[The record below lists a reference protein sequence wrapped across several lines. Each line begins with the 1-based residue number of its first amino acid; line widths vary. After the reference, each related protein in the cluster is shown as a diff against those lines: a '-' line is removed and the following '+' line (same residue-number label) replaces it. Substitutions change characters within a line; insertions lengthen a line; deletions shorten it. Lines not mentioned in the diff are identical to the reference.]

1 MSSVNLTQID
11 LEPAIVRHPLTIA
24 ANARVAEAIAIMS
37 AGGAT
42 CELTCEVDSEEY
54 LLLTAAQSSCVL
66 VLEDTQLVGILA
78 EQDLVRFGSSG
89 KNPSEVTIAE
99 VMVRS
104 VMALPESEF
113 TDIFVPLGLFQLH
126 HLRHLPLVDDRGQVT
141 GLITQESLRQI
152 LRPVDLLHLR
162 TAADVMGKE
171 VIHAEPTASILE
183 LSQRMTAHRVSS
195 VFLVEPGDRDRLLP
209 IGIVTERDIVQFLAL
224 ELNFAQIQ
232 AQTVMSAPVFSI
244 RPDTSLWTTR
254 MLMQERRINRIAV
267 TDAQGYLLGIVT
279 QSNLLNALNPMEI
292 YRVVQ
297 SLEQKTAQ
305 LEAEKLQLLQSRNRE
320 LEQQVR
326 SRTAKLQEQAKRER
340 LIVRISERVH
350 SSLDLQDIL
359 NTAVIE
365 VRSFLKCDRI
375 IVFQFEPD
383 WSGTIVAESVGEG
396 WRKSLSNQIKDS
408 CFQAQAQELF
418 ASGRNLAVGNIY
430 DTDYTPCHL
439 NLLEQ
444 YQVKANLV
452 VPILV
457 SGKLWGLLIGHQ
469 CTDYRSWLPEE
480 LTLLNEISIQ
490 LAIAIQ
496 QATAYQKAQIEL
508 FERQKAEAAL
518 YKLNLELEGKVE
530 ERTAELLESQQRYQA
545 LMNGASDAILLAD
558 IKGNLI
564 AANQKAEE
572 MLGYPRDELTQLHMS
587 QIHPPEALETAKAH
601 FSEVKLHGVGSLLSS
616 IALRKDGKQVPVEI
630 TASLIEVGGEQIA
643 QGIFRDVTDRRRN
656 EIENQVLRERL
667 QFVLSSSPAAIY
679 ACSSE
684 GNYGTTFM
692 SENILGITGY
702 SPEEFLRDSN
712 FWTTHIHPED
722 ASRIFAG
729 LANLF
734 EQGHYIHEYRFLH
747 KDGSY
752 RWMRDELKLVRDDRG
767 VPIEIVGY
775 FADISDLKLAEVE
788 LQKSQ
793 QLVQQIADSSPNI
806 LYLYDVQEERNV
818 YANREIMS
826 TLGYTAKEI
835 QSMGNNLNQNI
846 VHPDDLS
853 LIPAYYAQ
861 INAAPEGA
869 IFDSEHRMRHANGE
883 WRWFYNRNTVFSRDD
898 RGRVKLII
906 GTAQDIT
913 DRKRLEQEQNR
924 LLSILEASTDY
935 IGIVDAKGN
944 VIWNNTAKKKLCGL
958 KSDAEVR
965 QRHLTDY
972 HPQRIVDLVT
982 QEGLPT
988 AIATGSWMGE
998 TVLLDAEGQEV
1009 PVSQLILAHK
1019 APNGE
1024 VEFFSSMMRDIR
1036 AQKEYEQRLER
1047 SNAELIRATRLKD
1060 EFLANMSHELRTPL
1074 NAVLGM
1080 SEILLEEVFG
1090 ALNNRQKQAIATIE
1104 QSGNHLLELINDI
1117 LEVSKIEAGKL
1128 ELDISKVEVTRLCES
1143 SLVFIKQQAT
1153 QKKIQVKTNL
1163 ANDLGEIS
1171 VDERRMR
1178 QVLINLLNNA
1188 VKFTPEGGQ
1197 IALNVYLEETLE
1209 SSQAEVPPKNKRIVP
1224 CFICFSVNDTGIG
1237 IAATD
1242 IDKLFQPF
1250 VQLDSGLSRKY
1261 EGTGLGLTL
1270 VKQIAELHSGSVSVQ
1285 SELGKG
1291 SCFTVRLPLLCNL
1304 IEPTTPQ
1311 PSISVSLSQE
1321 GGSGLSVPSSSTSKS
1336 EGIAQPT
1343 VKLPLILI
1351 AEDNQATVD
1360 ILSDYLENCGYRLI
1374 YAIDGL
1380 EAIALTKAQVPDLIL
1395 MDIQMPNMDGL
1406 EATRRIRA
1414 DRKVSHIPIV
1424 ALTAL
1429 AMSGDREACLEVGAN
1444 EYLTKPV
1451 RLKQLNTTI
1460 RALLASGSQETDGA
1474 RSIC

>member
-1 MSSVNLTQID
+1 MSSLNLAQID
-11 LEPAIVRHPLTIA
+11 LEQAIVRNPLTIA
-24 ANARVAEAIAIMS
+24 ANARVAEAIAMMS
-37 AGGAT
+37 AGGTT
-42 CELTCEVDSEEY
+42 CELSCEVDSEQY
-54 LLLTAAQSSCVL
+54 LLLTTAQSSCVL
-66 VLEDTQLVGILA
+66 VLEDGQLVGLLA
-78 EQDLVRFGSSG
+78 EQDLVRFGSLG

-99 VMVRS
+99 VMARS

-126 HLRHLPLVDDRGQVT
+126 HLRHLPLVDDLGQVT
-141 GLITQESLRQI
+141 GLITQESLRQV

-162 TAADVMGKE
+162 TAADVMDKK
-171 VIHAEPTASILE
+171 VIYAEPTASILE
-183 LSQRMTAHRVSS
+183 LSQRMTEHRVSS
-195 VFLVEPGDRDRLLP
+195 VLLIKRGDRDRLLP

-267 TDAQGYLLGIVT
+267 TDAQGYLLGVVT

-297 SLEQKTAQ
+297 SLERKTAL
-305 LEAEKLQLLQSRNRE
+305 LEAEKLQLLQSRNQE

-326 SRTAKLQEQAKRER
+326 SRTAKLQAQAKRER

-350 SSLDLQDIL
+350 SSLNLQDIL

-365 VRSFLKCDRI
+365 VRSFLHCDRM

-383 WSGTIVAESVGEG
+383 WSGNVVAESVGEG
-396 WRKSLSNQIKDS
+396 WTKSLSNQIKDT
-408 CFQAQAQELF
+408 CFQSQAQELF
-418 ASGRNLAVGNIY
+418 TASRNLAVGNIY
-430 DTDYTPCHL
+430 ETDYTPCHL
-439 NLLEQ
+439 ELLEQ

-457 SGKLWGLLIGHQ
+457 SGKLWGLFIGHQ
-469 CTDYRSWLPEE
+469 CSDYRSWLSEE
-480 LTLLNEISIQ
+480 LALLNEIALQ
-490 LAIAIQ
+490 LAIALQ
-496 QATAYQKAQIEL
+496 QATAYQQAQAEL
-508 FERQKAEAAL
+508 AERQKAEAAL
-518 YKLNLELEGKVE
+518 HKLNLELERRVE

-545 LMNGASDAILLAD
+545 LMNGASDAILLGD

-572 MLGYPRDELTQLHMS
+572 MLGYSNDELTQLHMS
-587 QIHPPEALETAKAH
+587 QIHPPEALANARAH
-601 FSEVKLHGVGSLLSS
+601 FLNVVQNGMGPIFSSTALH
-616 IALRKDGKQVPVEI
+616 KNGKTIPVEI

-684 GNYGTTFM
+684 GNYGTTFI
-692 SENILGITGY
+692 SENVLGITGY

-734 EQGHYIHEYRFLH
+734 EQEHHIHEYRFLH

-752 RWMRDELKLVRDDRG
+752 RWMRDEMRLVRDDRG
-767 VPIEIVGY
+767 MTIEIVGY
-775 FADISDLKLAEVE
+775 FADISDRKMVEVE

-818 YANREIMS
+818 YANREIV
-826 TLGYTAKEI
+826 TILGYTAKEI
-835 QSMGNNLNQNI
+835 QAMGNKLNQCLI
-846 VHPDDLS
+846 HPDDLG
-853 LIPAYYAQ
+853 LIPAYYEQ
-861 INAAPEGA
+861 INAAPEGE
-869 IFDSEHRMRHANGE
+869 IFDSEHRYRHANGE

-935 IGIVDAKGN
+935 IGIVDAKGK

-965 QRHLTDY
+965 QRNLADY
-972 HPQRIVDLVT
+972 LPPRIVDLVM
-982 QEGLPT
+982 QEGLPA

-1074 NAVLGM
+1074 NAILGM

-1090 ALNNRQKQAIATIE
+1090 ALNHRQKQAIATVE

-1128 ELDISKVEVTRLCES
+1128 ELDISMVEVTRLCES
-1143 SLVFIKQQAT
+1143 SLVFIKQQAN
-1153 QKKIQVKTNL
+1153 QKKIQVQTNL
-1163 ANDLGEIS
+1163 ATELGEIS

-1197 IALNVYLEETLE
+1197 IALNIYLEETLE
-1209 SSQAEVPPKNKRIVP
+1209 TSQTDILPKSKPIVP
-1224 CFICFSVNDTGIG
+1224 CFICFSVSDTGIG

-1291 SCFTVRLPLLCNL
+1291 SCFTVRLPLMCNL
-1304 IEPTTPQ
+1304 VEPITPQ
-1311 PSISVSLSQE
+1311 RSISTMLPQGEGSNLSI
-1321 GGSGLSVPSSSTSKS
+1321 SSNSMDKVD
-1336 EGIAQPT
+1336 GIVETT
-1343 VKLPLILI
+1343 VKLPLLLI
-1351 AEDNQATVD
+1351 AEDNQANVD

-1374 YAIDGL
+1374 YAVDGL
-1380 EAIALTKAQVPDLIL
+1380 EAIALTKAQLPDLIL

-1429 AMSGDREACLEVGAN
+1429 AMSGDREACLEAGAN

-1460 RALLASGSQETDGA
+1460 RALLAARSQEIDGE
-1474 RSIC
+1474 SIC